1 MSEEQRRRNPRYA
14 FIASAE
20 LLEPQTDVRIATRV
34 SELSLNGCYMDMLN
48 PFPVGTPVL
57 VKISDDAATF
67 QSKARVIYAHPNFG
81 AGRGIPR
88 IQKPQYLTVLKG
100 WISEAEKDPGR
111 LLGIVPTCYSI
122 RNSEL
127 GTKPRACCPCERLFL
142 IFFLSGV

>member
-48 PFPVGTPVL
+48 PFPVDTPVL

-81 AGRGIPR
+81 AGVAFLDPE
-88 IQKPQYLTVLKG
+88 PQYLTVLKG

-111 LLGIVPTCYSI
+111 LLG
-122 RNSEL
+122 
-127 GTKPRACCPCERLFL
+127 
-142 IFFLSGV
+142 